1 MIPAA
6 IHDLGRG
13 IDRLQRYSLVAGVLG
28 LALCGLELVLDPTQF
43 FRSYLVGYVLWCGV
57 MAGSMAVLMLH
68 HLAGGGWGY
77 LIRRPLEAATRTW
90 PLVALLAIPILFGT
104 HSLFLWANPAEV
116 AHSEVLQH
124 KQVLLNV
131 PGFIIRTPIY
141 FLIWGGMI
149 TLLNRWSGQQDSSS
163 DPALLRKLQNLSG
176 PGLVIFALSGT
187 FAATDWLMSL
197 EPEWFSS
204 VFPGIVMIGWALS
217 AFAFTIL
224 VVSLLITLPPL
235 RELAAPK
242 YLNDLGNMMF
252 AFMLVWTY
260 LQVGQLIII
269 WSGNL
274 TEEIPRYLRRMTPG
288 WEQITILLALFHF
301 FIPFVLLLQRS
312 VKRRVEYLWK
322 MALLLFVLRLVNI
335 VWDVGPAFDP
345 TGFRFHW
352 ADWVAP
358 VGIGGVWVAYFVR
371 QLKRRPLLPLED
383 PRLPL
388 VYERIELH
396 RVGDVQ

>member
-6 IHDLGRG
+6 IHDLGPG
-13 IDRLQRYSLVAGVLG
+13 MDRLQRIALVVGIAG
-28 LALCGLELVLDPTQF
+28 LALCGLELVRDPAQF
-43 FRSYLVGYVLWCGV
+43 QRSYLIGFLLWCGV
-57 MAGSMAVLMLH
+57 MVGSMAMLMLH

-77 LIRRPLEAATRTW
+77 LIRRPLEAAMRTW
-90 PLVALLAIPILFGT
+90 PLVALMVVPILFGT
-104 HSLFLWANPAEV
+104 RALFPWADPAVV
-116 AHSEVLQH
+116 ASSEALRH
-124 KQVLLNV
+124 KQVMLNV
-131 PGFIIRTPIY
+131 PAFIARAPIY
-141 FLIWGGMI
+141 FLIWGVMI
-149 TLLNRWSGQQDSSS
+149 TLLNRWSGRQDSSS
-163 DPALLRKLQNLSG
+163 DPSLVRKLQNLSG

-187 FAATDWLMSL
+187 FAATDWVMSL

-204 VFPGIVMIGWALS
+204 VFPGIVLIGWALS
-217 AFAFTIL
+217 GIVFAIL
-224 VVSLLITLPPL
+224 VLPLLINLPPL
-235 RELAAPK
+235 RDLAAPK

-252 AFMLVWTY
+252 TFLLVWAY

-269 WSGNL
+269 WSGNI
-274 TEEIPRYLRRMTPG
+274 TEEIPFYLRRMTPG
-288 WEQITILLALFHF
+288 WEQITVLLAVFHF
-301 FIPFVLLLQRS
+301 FVPFVLLLQRNL
-312 VKRRVEYLWK
+312 KRRIEWLWK
-322 MALLLFVLRLVNI
+322 MAALLFVLRLVNM

-358 VGIGGVWVAYFVR
+358 VGIGGVWVAFFVR

-396 RVGDVQ
+396 RVGDVN